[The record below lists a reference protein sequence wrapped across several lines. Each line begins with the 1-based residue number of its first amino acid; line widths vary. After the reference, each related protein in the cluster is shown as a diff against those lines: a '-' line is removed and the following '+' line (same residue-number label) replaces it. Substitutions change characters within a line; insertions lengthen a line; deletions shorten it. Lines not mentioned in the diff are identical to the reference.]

1 MDIEGWEQ
9 NALLGAK
16 DTIMKNKPILLI
28 AIYHHA
34 RQFFGI
40 KELIESFDL
49 NYSFRI
55 VKLSV
60 FHPTDEIILMA
71 LPKI

>member
-1 MDIEGWEQ
+1 MDIEGGEQ
-9 NALLGAK
+9 NALLGAM
-16 DTIMKNKPILLI
+16 DTISKYKPILLI
-28 AIYHHA
+28 AIYHNA
-34 RQFFGI
+34 EQFFGV
-40 KELIESFDL
+40 KKLIESWELGYF
-49 NYSFRI
+49 FRI